1 MQSSIS
7 LCMTHNMNPFYLF
20 DREIDEVIMLINFY
34 IEKAQDKEETE
45 NNKLNSRE
53 DDNKSFWS
61 NI

>member
-1 MQSSIS
+1 
-7 LCMTHNMNPFYLF
+7 MTHNMNPFYLF